1 MSGVSNSLGAETRVT
16 YRRRFPAGLAIG
28 DYADLSTFPVVPEN
42 EIQPYV
48 QEAINEIHFITG
60 DAKTNEFAKLRA
72 KYGHPEPYKLK
83 YIEIGNEDFFV
94 STRNGLFVLVTDKP
108 ITGGRHVSIFQLRL
122 IQHTNK
128 FSLKLC
134 QISMEGTQ

>member
-1 MSGVSNSLGAETRVT
+1 M
-16 YRRRFPAGLAIG
+16 AIG

-94 STRNGLFVLVTDKP
+94 STIDNVVTSVVDK
-108 ITGGRHVSIFQLRL
+108 TTAGG
-122 IQHTNK
+122 
-128 FSLKLC
+128 
-134 QISMEGTQ
+134 